1 MMEKYRIKDV
11 SELLGV
17 STYTLRY
24 YEKIGLLNFVKR
36 DENGIRE
43 FAPSDLITINTIIC
57 LKETG
62 MSLKNI
68 KEYLKLADDGLN
80 SVEKR
85 KELFIEQKQKVINEI
100 AALNKSMKIIDRKI
114 NFYDEAAKK
123 QSLNVCQSDRKAWL
137 KDILAGKEKVQ

>member
-1 MMEKYRIKDV
+1 MKKYRIKDV

-43 FAPSDLITINTIIC
+43 FEPADLMTINTIIC

-68 KEYLKLADDGLN
+68 KEYLRLADDGLN

-85 KELFIEQKQKVINEI
+85 KKLFLEQKQKVIKEI

-114 NFYDEAAKK
+114 NFYNEAAKK

-137 KDILAGKEKVQ
+137 EDILAGKQKVQ

>member
-1 MMEKYRIKDV
+1 MKKYRIKDV

-43 FAPSDLITINTIIC
+43 FEPADLMTINTIIC

-85 KELFIEQKQKVINEI
+85 KKLFLEQKQKVTKEI

-114 NFYDEAAKK
+114 NFYNEAAKK

-137 KDILAGKEKVQ
+137 EDILAGKQKVQ

>member
-1 MMEKYRIKDV
+1 MKKYRIKDV

-43 FAPSDLITINTIIC
+43 FEPADLMTINTIIC

-68 KEYLKLADDGLN
+68 KEYLRLADDGLN

-85 KELFIEQKQKVINEI
+85 KKLFLEQKQKVTKEI

-114 NFYDEAAKK
+114 NFYNEAAKK

-137 KDILAGKEKVQ
+137 EDILAGKQKVQ

>member
-1 MMEKYRIKDV
+1 MKKYRIKDV

-43 FAPSDLITINTIIC
+43 FEPVDLMTINTIIC

-85 KELFIEQKQKVINEI
+85 KKLFLEQKQKVTKEI

-114 NFYDEAAKK
+114 NFYNEAAKK

-137 KDILAGKEKVQ
+137 EDILAGKQKVQ

>member
-1 MMEKYRIKDV
+1 MKKYRIKDV

-43 FAPSDLITINTIIC
+43 FEPADLMTINTIIC

-85 KELFIEQKQKVINEI
+85 KKLFLEQKQKVTKEI

-114 NFYDEAAKK
+114 NFYNEAAKR

-137 KDILAGKEKVQ
+137 EDILAGKQKVR